1 MAITSMQKPNGCLS
15 SGRFTARRSQPR
27 RRGVRMCAFPNLLG
41 GKSQNGTGAV
51 ENIKKEISDELK
63 YREATGTY

>member
-1 MAITSMQKPNGCLS
+1 
-15 SGRFTARRSQPR
+15 
-27 RRGVRMCAFPNLLG
+27 MCAFPNLLG

-63 YREATGTY
+63 YREATGSY

>member
-1 MAITSMQKPNGCLS
+1 MAITSMQQPKSCLS
-15 SGRFTARRSQPR
+15 SGKFTIRRSPPR
-27 RRGVRMCAFPNLLG
+27 RKGVPMRAFPNLMG

-63 YREATGTY
+63 YREATGSH

>member
-1 MAITSMQKPNGCLS
+1 MAITSMQQPKSCLS
-15 SGRFTARRSQPR
+15 SGKFTIRRSPPR
-27 RRGVRMCAFPNLLG
+27 RKGVPMCAFPNLMG

-63 YREATGTY
+63 YREATGSH